1 MTTVLIL
8 TATVGEGHDLPARLL
23 GDSLSDESGVEVVVR
38 DGLAPMGWL
47 AETLNAGVPSFIF
60 FRWRWLYDPA
70 FWLVARFPPT
80 RWLCQQLLGVI
91 GGPRLGVMLDQYAP
105 AVVVSTYP
113 PTSEALAWMAR
124 RGRLRTPVCAVIT
137 DLAALRYWAVRGAGL
152 HLVTHPESIPDVRR
166 IAGRRTTI
174 RCVRGLIAPEFY
186 EPPDRDAARRRL
198 GLPAEGSIVLVSG
211 GGWGVGDVDTAV
223 DEAAKLEQ
231 VAAIVCLCGRNDH
244 LRARL
249 SRRYRDDP
257 RVRAEPFTDVM
268 AEWMAAADAL
278 IHSTGGLTVL
288 EAIIRGCS
296 VISFGWGR
304 GHVRLNNEAYRRL
317 GLARVADTRAELRV
331 ALESALSEPCRPNSW
346 FAGLPSAADVV
357 LAYARGAPIP
367 ESG

>member
-1 MTTVLIL
+1 VSTVLIL

-23 GDSLSDESGVEVVVR
+23 AESLDNEHGVEVVVR

-80 RWLCQQLLGVI
+80 RRLCQTLLGVI
-91 GGPRLGVMLDQYAP
+91 GGPPLGRMVDEYAP
-105 AVVVSTYP
+105 AVIVSTYP
-113 PTSEALAWMAR
+113 PTSEALAWMVR
-124 RGRLRTPVCAVIT
+124 RGRLQTPLCAVIT

-166 IAGRRTTI
+166 IAGAKTTV

-198 GLPAEGSIVLVSG
+198 GLPPEGVVVLVSG
-211 GGWGVGDVDTAV
+211 GGWGVGDVDAAV
-223 DEAAKLEQ
+223 REAAELEQ
-231 VAAIVCLCGRNDH
+231 VALIVCLCGRNEQ
-244 LRARL
+244 LRGRL
-249 SRRYRDDP
+249 ARRYRGDG
-257 RVRAEPFTDVM
+257 RVRTEPFTDVM

-288 EAIIRGCS
+288 EAIIRGCP

-304 GHVRLNNEAYRRL
+304 GHVRLNNQAYRRL
-317 GLARVADTRAELRV
+317 GLARVADTRTELRS
-331 ALESALSEPCRPNSW
+331 ALESALNETRRPNGW
-346 FAGLPSAADVV
+346 FAERPSAADAV

-367 ESG
+367 GSP